1 MPLKMTHNLTA
12 EKQEEISKALKRS
25 YGFIREI
32 AKEVAGGRSLIK
44 KSLASYSQAEI
55 GVIYIIL
62 ESISETPI
70 RFSGPYQ
77 GLMHVFRVWYST
89 ENELVILTN
98 PMEPSPLVS
107 AMDLESWFESFL

>member
-1 MPLKMTHNLTA
+1 MPLEKTHNLTA
-12 EKQEEISKALKRS
+12 EKQVEISRALKRS

-32 AKEVAGGRSLIK
+32 AKEIAGGQSLIK
-44 KSLASYSQAEI
+44 KSLSNYSQTEI

-77 GLMHVFRVWYST
+77 GLMHVFRVWYAS

-98 PMEPSPLVS
+98 QMEPSPLVS
-107 AMDLESWFESFL
+107 AMDLEDWFESFL

>member
-1 MPLKMTHNLTA
+1 MPVKMKHNLTA

-25 YGFIREI
+25 DEFIRGI
-32 AKEVAGGRSLIK
+32 AKEVISGQSLIK
-44 KSLASYSQAEI
+44 KSLVSYSEAEI

-77 GLMHVFRVWYST
+77 GLMHIFRVWYVSD
-89 ENELVILTN
+89 NELVILAN
-98 PMEPSPLVS
+98 QMESSPLVS
-107 AMDLESWFESFL
+107 SMDLESWFESFL